1 MTQKNLHEKKS
12 SKNLGDIV
20 VCKAMTDERR
30 GRQYPVPEF
39 RSIFTV
45 RCNPFNNDTK
55 RTAELTKWWSDYA
68 LLPADKYRG
77 RVGDAMLQFAAYN
90 FPDCTDWNRY
100 ANLVKW
106 FGYLF
111 VWDDHN
117 ETQYGDFDRSN
128 RTARPIVDQYI
139 QCIDR
144 LERMF
149 DIKCPD
155 KLSTS
160 ATESIDCN
168 SVEAVVVSGDYIP
181 IHTWKP
187 YVLSTYATVEAI
199 LTDMNSVQRY
209 RFIDSWRQYLRG
221 QDCENQLIE
230 DKVIDFDIIE
240 KVRIDSSG
248 NWTLFTLIEY
258 SDGLYVPQT
267 EWSDPR
273 IQRLLYLT
281 HLQVVYVNDVYS
293 FEKELYDQKGQLDL
307 MFANLVAYYVL
318 HDKCS
323 IREAM
328 DKTIE
333 LVRQLEADFVEL
345 AKTVANDP
353 ELSFDAKRFV
363 EGLANYMAS
372 NYHLSITLDRYNNF
386 N

>member
-1 MTQKNLHEKKS
+1 MTAEH
-12 SKNLGDIV
+12 
-20 VCKAMTDERR
+20 R

-45 RCNPFNNDTK
+45 RCNPFNNDSK
-55 RTAELTKWWSDYA
+55 RMAELTKWWSEYA
-68 LLPADKYRG
+68 LLPPDKYRG

-90 FPDCTDWNRY
+90 FPDCSDWNRY

-128 RTARPIVDQYI
+128 RMARPIVDQYVES
-139 QCIDR
+139 IDR

-149 DIKCPD
+149 DIKSPD
-155 KLSTS
+155 KLSTNDIKS
-160 ATESIDCN
+160 PDVIIDCN
-168 SVEAVVVSGDYIP
+168 SEEAVVVSGDYIP
-181 IHTWKP
+181 INTWKP

-221 QDCENQLIE
+221 QDYENQLIE
-230 DKVIDFDIIE
+230 DKVIDFDTIE

-258 SDGLYVPQT
+258 SDDLYVSQS

-328 DKTIE
+328 DKTID
-333 LVRQLEADFVEL
+333 LVRQLEADFDEL

-353 ELSFDAKRFV
+353 LLSSDTKRFV

-372 NYHLSITLDRYNNF
+372 NYYLSITLDRYNNF
-386 N
+386 KVY